1 MIKRFLIFFV
11 ILFCFFGCSN
21 NSDNENTDIQT
32 FYKIEYNQG
41 SIIGNKTS
49 YPGDFHKVYEYHC
62 VDEGDLFYRI
72 QNMNTYFFT
81 ASKYNADEN
90 LLLSMVKNKSKYP
103 DVTEKNVTVRN
114 VVVYITNSS
123 NEECVLY
130 STDIIKYNYYI
141 YQ

>member
-49 YPGDFHKVYEYHC
+49 YPGDFLKVYEYHC

-72 QNMNTYFFT
+72 QNMNTYFSQHQNT
-81 ASKYNADEN
+81 MQMKTYYYQWSKINQN
-90 LLLSMVKNKSKYP
+90 TLM
-103 DVTEKNVTVRN
+103 
-114 VVVYITNSS
+114 
-123 NEECVLY
+123 
-130 STDIIKYNYYI
+130 
-141 YQ
+141 

>member
-1 MIKRFLIFFV
+1 
-11 ILFCFFGCSN
+11 
-21 NSDNENTDIQT
+21 
-32 FYKIEYNQG
+32 
-41 SIIGNKTS
+41 
-49 YPGDFHKVYEYHC
+49 
-62 VDEGDLFYRI
+62 
-72 QNMNTYFFT
+72 
-81 ASKYNADEN
+81 
-90 LLLSMVKNKSKYP
+90 MVKNKSKYP